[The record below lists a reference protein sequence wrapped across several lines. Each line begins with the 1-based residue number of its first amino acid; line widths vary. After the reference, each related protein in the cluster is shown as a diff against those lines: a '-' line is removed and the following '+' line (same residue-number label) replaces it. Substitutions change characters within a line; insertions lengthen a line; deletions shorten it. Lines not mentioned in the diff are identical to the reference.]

1 MSTIYRFIPCQVVLT
16 GLLVVGGSFHPA
28 AAQWSGQLEG
38 GGEVSVDRT
47 TNRATVNRD
56 GVNSQ
61 LWDGV
66 HTLKDGST
74 ITIHS
79 GQIVPNESII
89 RSRQLAEQ
97 PEQSDQ
103 PPWAGKPIV
112 GQSPCQLLVQRV
124 CGTGGRCQKT
134 EACSAAQQLL
144 KMEWQQR
151 RGSGNPGYT
160 TPGSGQCQNAESDTE
175 FFASCMPG
183 R

>member
-1 MSTIYRFIPCQVVLT
+1 MSTIYRLLPRELALA
-16 GLLVVGGSFHPA
+16 GLLILAGSFQSA
-28 AAQWSGQLEG
+28 MAQRFGQLEE

-97 PEQSDQ
+97 PQEPDEE
-103 PPWAGKPIV
+103 PWAGKPIA

-124 CGTGGRCQKT
+124 CGPNGGCQKT
-134 EACSAAQQLL
+134 TACSAAQQLL
-144 KMEWQQR
+144 TMEWQER
-151 RGSGNPGYT
+151 RSSGNPGYT

-175 FFASCMPG
+175 FFASCMSG